1 MSVFYFM
8 VKNLGLQFLDV
19 VCGNGSVLNDS
30 MCFLNQTLKVF
41 HFMFILLILHHC
53 FLDKNMTLFCHLIV
67 S

>member
-8 VKNLGLQFLDV
+8 VKDLGLQFLDV

-41 HFMFILLILHHC
+41 HFKFILLILHHC
-53 FLDKNMTLFCHLIV
+53 FLDKYMTLCGQLIV
-67 S
+67 